1 MSKIKETT
9 STKISTNQPGLNGSI
24 IFKEGGLVDWQ
35 ALRDFLKKEGQIS

>member
-1 MSKIKETT
+1 MSKIKETP
-9 STKISTNQPGLNGSI
+9 STKTPINQPRLNGNI